1 VLGVV
6 GSRELW
12 KYEARLKL
20 SRLFRQLRMPF
31 MALAVVAMSLKP
43 CLKQHMLVLQ
53 VLLLVLCNTQVHIA
67 DTEPE

>member
-31 MALAVVAMSLKP
+31 MALAAVAMFLKP
-43 CLKQHMLVLQ
+43 CLQQHMLVLQ
-53 VLLLVLCNTQVHIA
+53 VLLLVLRKTQFHIA
-67 DTEPE
+67 DTE